1 MCSDAFFNIPV
12 VEFAILY
19 VSYMTREGGWWYL
32 MIRSKHTCIKN
43 LLK

>member
-19 VSYMTREGGWWYL
+19 VSYMPREGGGV
-32 MIRSKHTCIKN
+32 SDDT
-43 LLK
+43 